1 LNKQKLPRYISI
13 AETIRQKI
21 KEGALQSGSLLPSQL
36 ELARKF
42 STSVM
47 TVRQALSVL
56 EAEGLIVL
64 KQGVGTFVAT
74 GGISGRKVLLQGFQN
89 EMSDHKIH
97 ITTKIIEKEYSCSDA
112 RAKGL
117 LGIKGKERICCLT
130 RLRLLDTRRIIL
142 QRTFM
147 PSGFAGVIEEY
158 SEDQSLYS
166 YLGKATGQVITRG
179 QEIIRA
185 VFLNKI
191 DSRLLEKPEGAP
203 AFLSYRLSTSLSG
216 SAVLFDEAFLAG
228 DSVVISAN
236 RVGHQY
242 RFHYNV
248 LTDVEQDF
256 EKQLLNPEFWEEW
269 S

>member
-1 LNKQKLPRYISI
+1 MKKPKLPRYISI

-21 KEGALQSGSLLPSQL
+21 KEGALQAGSPLPSQL
-36 ELARKF
+36 DLAREF

-56 EAEGLIVL
+56 EAEGLIVFQ
-64 KQGVGTFVAT
+64 QGVGTFVAA
-74 GGISGRKVLLQGFQN
+74 GGISGRKVLLQGFQD
-89 EMSDHKIH
+89 EMSNHKIQ
-97 ITTKIIEKEYSCSDA
+97 ITTKIIDRKYSCSDT

-117 LGIKGKERICCLT
+117 LGIKGKEKLCCLT

-147 PSGFAGVIEEY
+147 PSGFAGVIKEY

-166 YLGKATGQVITRG
+166 YLGKATDQVITRG

-185 VFLNKI
+185 VFLNRE

-216 SAVLFDEAFLAG
+216 SAVLFDEAILAG

-248 LTDVEQDF
+248 LTDVEKDL
-256 EKQLLNPEFWEEW
+256 EKQLLNPEFW
-269 S
+269 